1 MFAKM
6 KTLTLSLAIGMSA
19 LAVAPALAQDWG
31 DDYVRR
37 DRGRTVI
44 IDPSVTIDADEDR
57 DYRRDRRERNRTVI
71 IDEPQVTIEVDRRD
85 RRDRRDRDRRFDRDD
100 YRACSPD
107 RAVSKAR
114 RMGLRDARVVDV
126 GRRSITVRGR
136 SYGDRVRITFGR
148 SPSCPVIGRF

>member
-19 LAVAPALAQDWG
+19 LAVAPALAQDWSH
-31 DDYVRR
+31 DNTRR
-37 DRGRTVI
+37 NRTVI
-44 IDPSVTIDADEDR
+44 IEEPGVVIDGDEDR
-57 DYRRDRRERNRTVI
+57 DYRRDRRDRNRPVI
-71 IDEPQVTIEVDRRD
+71 VDEPQVTIEVDRRD
-85 RRDRRDRDRRFDRDD
+85 RRDRRDRDSRFDRDD

-148 SPSCPVIGRF
+148 SPTCPVIGRF